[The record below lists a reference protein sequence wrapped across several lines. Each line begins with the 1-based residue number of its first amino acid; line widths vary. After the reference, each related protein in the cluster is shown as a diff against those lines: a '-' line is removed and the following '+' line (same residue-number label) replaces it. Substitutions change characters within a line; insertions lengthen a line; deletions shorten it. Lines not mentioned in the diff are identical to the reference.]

1 MLSKFKVQ
9 HYKSLFDTEIELEP
23 LTVFIGPNGSGKSN
37 ICEALAGL
45 SNYLE
50 KLRFFSSASRFLAFD
65 FLKSF
70 RNLDEEKSNIYSKFW
85 HGIDDYFLFE
95 IHIFNT
101 LQKIHH
107 ENPKEVLG
115 LSLLVNVNSIGL
127 TSKDFHDSTSQAITD
142 PSINQKALL
151 PAIKITLKDSENI
164 YSETSK
170 NSGYADPTQDINDLI
185 DFLNFNNY
193 RNSGLANSIQKVD
206 VYYFVPEYLSTKVSS
221 SNSMDRSGKGITNS
235 LVDILLENR
244 ESFIELEERFTK
256 LIPNIKRISLPRA
269 DDKSFSL
276 ELVDK
281 YSEHHIPSTE
291 ISDGTLRILGFLTA
305 LYQKETPSIIC
316 FEELENGV
324 HPWLLH
330 KMMELLKIVSTEGIN
345 GKPVQVL
352 ITTHSPLLLNYVE
365 PYQVRAVELDG
376 EGKTQV
382 HKLPIDSVRFQ
393 KALEAYDG
401 ELGELWF
408 TNVFGGNP
416 T

>member
-9 HYKSLFDTEIELEP
+9 RYKSLFDTEIELEP

-37 ICEALAGL
+37 ICEALAVL
-45 SNYLE
+45 SNFLGRLVTHTSGSNLLHFFLE
-50 KLRFFSSASRFLAFD
+50 SLRL
-65 FLKSF
+65 LNKK
-70 RNLDEEKSNIYSKFW
+70 EELNIEPKFW
-85 HGIDDYFLFE
+85 HGEKDYLLFE
-95 IHIFNT
+95 VRFFLDLYSAEERLSYTLLKKLLNLSIQINFIPPSHPNT
-101 LQKIHH
+101 
-107 ENPKEVLG
+107 G
-115 LSLLVNVNSIGL
+115 YMVNVRSFDHFESFKLNHESTYNESSQLKEFLISNQYVDSPL
-127 TSKDFHDSTSQAITD
+127 ATS
-142 PSINQKALL
+142 
-151 PAIKITLKDSENI
+151 LK
-164 YSETSK
+164 
-170 NSGYADPTQDINDLI
+170 
-185 DFLNFNNY
+185 
-193 RNSGLANSIQKVD
+193 KVD
-206 VYYFVPEYLSTKVSS
+206 VYDFFPMDLSTKTSS
-221 SNSMDRSGKGITNS
+221 TDDMDRTGKGITNS
-235 LVDILLENR
+235 LVDILHENR
-244 ESFIELEERFTK
+244 ENFAELEERLTR
-256 LIPNIKRISLPRA
+256 LVPNIKRISLPRG
-269 DDKSFSL
+269 KNQTFEL
-276 ELVDK
+276 ELIDK
-281 YSEHHIPSTE
+281 YSEHHIPATE

-305 LYQKETPSIIC
+305 LYQKEAPSIIC

-352 ITTHSPLLLNYVE
+352 ITTHSPLLLNYFE

-416 T
+416 A

>member
-37 ICEALAGL
+37 ICEALTVL
-45 SNYLE
+45 PNFLERLRMDIPDNPIVPFFLQSLRTSNE
-50 KLRFFSSASRFLAFD
+50 ND
-65 FLKSF
+65 F
-70 RNLDEEKSNIYSKFW
+70 NVQSKFW
-85 HGIDDYFLFE
+85 RGKIDDFLF
-95 IHIFNT
+95 
-101 LQKIHH
+101 
-107 ENPKEVLG
+107 
-115 LSLLVNVNSIGL
+115 
-127 TSKDFHDSTSQAITD
+127 D
-142 PSINQKALL
+142 
-151 PAIKITLKDSENI
+151 ITLCEAENSTHSDITQKPLKLSMHINCTFLDNQDITVTIDNKEISRPFEKISEFKKFLSKKHLISPFEIALKKVNI
-164 YSETSK
+164 YDFIP
-170 NSGYADPTQDINDLI
+170 NS
-185 DFLNFNNY
+185 
-193 RNSGLANSIQKVD
+193 
-206 VYYFVPEYLSTKVSS
+206 LSTKTSS
-221 SNSMDRSGKGITNS
+221 TNNMDRSGKGITNS

-256 LIPNIKRISLPRA
+256 LIPNIKRISLPRS

-352 ITTHSPLLLNYVE
+352 ITTHSPLLLNYAE

>member
-1 MLSKFKVQ
+1 MESIINFLLFKEMLSKFKVQ

-37 ICEALAGL
+37 ICEALAL
-45 SNYLE
+45 ASNFLHRLIFPFPNTSVISYFDQSL
-50 KLRFFSSASRFLAFD
+50 ASI
-65 FLKSF
+65 S
-70 RNLDEEKSNIYSKFW
+70 RNEQHIVSKFW
-85 HGIDDYFLFE
+85 QGKLDWIRFKASTFLNGEYLDDNF
-95 IHIFNT
+95 
-101 LQKIHH
+101 
-107 ENPKEVLG
+107 
-115 LSLLVNVNSIGL
+115 
-127 TSKDFHDSTSQAITD
+127 
-142 PSINQKALL
+142 
-151 PAIKITLKDSENI
+151 
-164 YSETSK
+164 SK
-170 NSGYADPTQDINDLI
+170 NSLNLLI
-185 DFLNFNNY
+185 DLNYYQQRINIEYNNDTITIDKIDQIIQTNNDKLLSFIKKSKY
-193 RNSGLANSIQKVD
+193 NDSSLLSSLTKIVVYDFAPTDLSNKGTSISNLDKTGQGIAN
-206 VYYFVPEYLSTKVSS
+206 T
-221 SNSMDRSGKGITNS
+221 
-235 LVDILLENR
+235 LVDILHNNR
-244 ESFIELEERFTK
+244 KKFDELEERFTR
-256 LIPNIKRISLPRA
+256 LIPNIQRITLPRGEN
-269 DDKSFSL
+269 KTFLL

-281 YSEHHIPSTE
+281 YSEHNIPATDV
-291 ISDGTLRILGFLTA
+291 SDGTLRILGFLTA

-330 KMMELLKIVSTEGIN
+330 KMMELLKTVSTEGIN
-345 GKPVQVL
+345 DKPVQVL